1 MRLKYQF
8 EIGLSY
14 DVPTRA
20 LGFTGDAIESTNE
33 GDEAMSVN
41 ELELRHRRP
50 DELMEAHQRMASGT
64 EYGRQT
70 ARSKRSLA
78 LELLL
83 VALLAAA
90 LIATDPAQIVAQR

>member
-1 MRLKYQF
+1 
-8 EIGLSY
+8 
-14 DVPTRA
+14 
-20 LGFTGDAIESTNE
+20 
-33 GDEAMSVN
+33 MSVN

-70 ARSKRSLA
+70 ARSKRPLA

-90 LIATDPAQIVAQR
+90 LIATDPAQISGNLAAEVPGGAEYAQIVAQR